1 MGCCRCWSSSV
12 GVASGRG
19 KHVDRKGRGEE
30 ATDSVGRSVGRGFG
44 SVGGI
49 IALKMRL
56 RARAVGSSGK
66 WNGTGERKPLSLS
79 LRFLIFTSVFPF
91 PRNDTVISRLV
102 RPPPSYAHS
111 LGAP

>member
-1 MGCCRCWSSSV
+1 MGWEGGENIFLGCCRCWSSSV

-56 RARAVGSSGK
+56 RARGWVI
-66 WNGTGERKPLSLS
+66 WQMERDGREEASLSLS
-79 LRFLIFTSVFPF
+79 QISYLHFSLPF
-91 PRNDTVISRLV
+91 P
-102 RPPPSYAHS
+102 AK
-111 LGAP
+111 